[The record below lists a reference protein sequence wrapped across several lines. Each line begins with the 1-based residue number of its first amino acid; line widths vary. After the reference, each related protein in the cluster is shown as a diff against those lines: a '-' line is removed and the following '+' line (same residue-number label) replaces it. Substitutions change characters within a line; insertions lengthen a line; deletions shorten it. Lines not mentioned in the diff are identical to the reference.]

1 MNLSRGDYMAY
12 KDKSIKTRK
21 QNEFIAKAYDRINLT
36 VPKGKKELI
45 QKAAQR
51 SNRSV
56 NSYINSA
63 IDLMMSMG
71 DSSGN
76 SEAKTEN
83 NYTSRLVSNTEP
95 TEQNL
100 PQYERSTLAELEAE
114 KELYEGT
121 FNNSE
126 EYQSEGYHNEE
137 YHAEDEPF

>member
-1 MNLSRGDYMAY
+1 MNLSRGDYVAY
-12 KDKSIKTRK
+12 KKTDKLIKYNNNFNK
-21 QNEFIAKAYDRINLT
+21 ENYDRISLM

-95 TEQNL
+95 VKQNL

-121 FNNSE
+121 SNNGE

-137 YHAEDEPF
+137 YYAEDEPF